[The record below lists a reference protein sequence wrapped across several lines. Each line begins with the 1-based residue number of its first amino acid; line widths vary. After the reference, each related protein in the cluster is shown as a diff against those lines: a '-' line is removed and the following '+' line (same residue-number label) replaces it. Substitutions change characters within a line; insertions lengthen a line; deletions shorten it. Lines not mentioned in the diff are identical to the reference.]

1 MSGDTCS
8 CGGSDDERTRHGV
21 TTADRWIDARPVT
34 EGRLPT
40 DAARL
45 LGRFYGGDDVET
57 VGDFVAATRAG
68 AGGAISVD
76 QLCYVDGD
84 ASHVARTAGETY
96 RFRCF
101 FDGVALSF
109 LVDEPVEIATETPAG
124 TTVDIRTTPDDTVE
138 STPEGAVVSFGVARD
153 VEVPGDG
160 GPVPAD
166 VYAAVCPY
174 VRAFR
179 TREAYEGWAA
189 AVDAATFAMPL
200 SAGLPI
206 ARGLTEES

>member
-1 MSGDTCS
+1 MSSETCG
-8 CGGSDDERTRHGV
+8 CGGSSDERTRDE
-21 TTADRWIDARPVT
+21 TAADRWIDARPVT
-34 EGRLPT
+34 EGGLPA

-45 LGRFYGGDDVET
+45 LGRLYGADAVET
-57 VGDFVAATRAG
+57 VGDFVATTRAG

-76 QLCYVDGD
+76 QLCHVDDD
-84 ASHVARTAGETY
+84 ASHVARAADETY

-124 TTVDIRTTPDDTVE
+124 KPVDVRTTPDGEVE
-138 STPEGAVVSFGVARD
+138 STPDGAVVSFGVGRD
-153 VEVPGDG
+153 VAAPGDEG
-160 GPVPAD
+160 TEPAD
-166 VYAAVCPY
+166 VYEAVCPY
-174 VRAFR
+174 VKAFR
-179 TREAYEGWAA
+179 SREAYEGWAA

-206 ARGLTEES
+206 ARALTSDP